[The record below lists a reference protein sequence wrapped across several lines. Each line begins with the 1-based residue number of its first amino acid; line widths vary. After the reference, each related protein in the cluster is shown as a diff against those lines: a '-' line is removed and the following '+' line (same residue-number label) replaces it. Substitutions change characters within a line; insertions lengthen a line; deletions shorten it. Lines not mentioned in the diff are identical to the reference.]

1 MELSVLI
8 VNYNAEPVLRDCL
21 HAVYRNTVER
31 PLEVLVVDN
40 ASSDGSLTMLARD
53 FPEVQVIASQENLG
67 FSRGNNL
74 AIQAARGRYLLL
86 LNNDTLVT
94 PGALDTLLRL
104 IKARPEVGA
113 LGPLLRNADGSVQIS
128 YGRMIGFRAE
138 LLQKLLFALSSRG
151 NPLVARY
158 LEWRARREAHPDW
171 VSGACILLR
180 ADVLRQVGAL
190 DENFFMYTEEVDLC
204 HRIRNRGYRV
214 LYSPEAEIVH
224 LGGKSTESNSEKA
237 AIEYRRSQL
246 YFYLKHYGRGRVR
259 MLKAYL
265 LPKTALAW
273 LLGGPARRDLNHRLL
288 RLVWDF

>member
-21 HAVYRNTVER
+21 DSVYRNTVER

-40 ASSDGSLTMLARD
+40 ASSDGSLAMLARE
-53 FPEVQVIASQENLG
+53 FPEVRVIASQENLG

-86 LNNDTLVT
+86 LNNDTRVT

-104 IKARPEVGA
+104 IKARPDVGA

-151 NPLVARY
+151 NPLVGRY
-158 LEWRARREAHPDW
+158 LEWRARREAYPDW

-180 ADVLRQVGAL
+180 TDVLRQVGPL

-237 AIEYRRSQL
+237 ALEYRRSQL

-259 MLKAYL
+259 LLKAYL

-273 LLGGPARRDLNHRLL
+273 VLADPARRDFNHRLL